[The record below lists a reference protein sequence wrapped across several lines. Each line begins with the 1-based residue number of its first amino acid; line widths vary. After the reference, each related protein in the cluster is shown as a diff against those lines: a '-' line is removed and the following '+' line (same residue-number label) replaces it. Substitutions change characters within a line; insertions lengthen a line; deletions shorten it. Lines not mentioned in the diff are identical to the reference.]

1 VSSSPSVGLLREIS
15 PDARNRIIRQALAI
29 GVSLIPFG
37 LAFGVACTKAD
48 LTWLQALAFSSLVF
62 TGGSQFA
69 AVGVLGDGGSPIAA
83 ITAGL
88 LLAVR
93 SLVYGIVM
101 APWLRGSFGF
111 RALSSQL
118 MIDESL
124 AVSTAQPDE
133 PGARRFGYF
142 AGGISVFVFWNIS
155 TVIGAL
161 AFSNAGSFVTTWGID
176 ATIPAAFAALLWP
189 RLVKLDQRLVAML
202 GALIALVCIPL
213 VPPGI
218 PIVLASFGV
227 IAGMVDSQRLGQRFG
242 LAQRGDS

>member
-1 VSSSPSVGLLREIS
+1 MNGPIERVDPALRSS
-15 PDARNRIIRQALAI
+15 IIGQALAI
-29 GVSLIPFG
+29 GISLIPFG
-37 LAFGVACTKAD
+37 FAFGVACTRAD

-83 ITAGL
+83 IVAGL

-101 APWLRGSFGF
+101 TPWLRGSFGF
-111 RALSSQL
+111 RAVASQL

-124 AVSTAQPDE
+124 AVSTAQPEEQD
-133 PGARRFGYF
+133 ARKLGYL

-155 TVIGAL
+155 TVVGAL
-161 AFSNAGSFVTTWGID
+161 AFANAGSFVTTWGID

-189 RLVKLDQRLVAML
+189 RLAKSDQRRVAIV
-202 GALIALVCIPL
+202 GALIALVFVPL

-218 PIVLASFGV
+218 PIVLAGLAV
-227 IAGMVDSQRLGQRFG
+227 VAGMIDVSKRFG
-242 LAQRGDS
+242 RKVKR

>member
-1 VSSSPSVGLLREIS
+1 MNGLL
-15 PDARNRIIRQALAI
+15 ARVDPALRSSIIGQAMAI

-37 LAFGVACTKAD
+37 LAFGVACTRAD

-83 ITAGL
+83 IVAGL

-101 APWLRGSFGF
+101 TPWLRGSFGF
-111 RALSSQL
+111 RAAASQL

-124 AVSTAQPDE
+124 AVSTAQPEEQD
-133 PGARRFGYF
+133 ARKLGYL
-142 AGGISVFVFWNIS
+142 AGGLSVFVFWNTS
-155 TVIGAL
+155 TVVGAL
-161 AFSNAGSFVTTWGID
+161 AFANSGSFVTTWGID

-189 RLVKLDQRLVAML
+189 RLAKFDQRRVAIV
-202 GALIALVCIPL
+202 GALIALMFVPL

-218 PIVLASFGV
+218 PIVLAGLAV
-227 IAGMVDSQRLGQRFG
+227 VAGMIDVSERFG
-242 LAQRGDS
+242 RKVNR

>member
-1 VSSSPSVGLLREIS
+1 VNSPRSFGSRPANDVSVEV
-15 PDARNRIIRQALAI
+15 RNRIVRQALAI

-37 LAFGVACTKAD
+37 LAFGVACTKAN
-48 LTWLQALAFSSLVF
+48 LSWLQALAFSSLVF

-69 AVGVLGDGGSPIAA
+69 AVGVLGDGGSPFAA
-83 ITAGL
+83 ISAGVL
-88 LLAVR
+88 LSIR

-101 APWLRGSFGF
+101 APWLRGSVGF
-111 RALSSQL
+111 RVLASHL

-124 AVSTAQPDE
+124 AVSTAQPEE
-133 PGARRFGYF
+133 PGPRRFGYL

-189 RLVKLDQRLVAML
+189 RLAKLDQRRVALL
-202 GALIALVCIPL
+202 GALIALVSVPL

-218 PIVLASFGV
+218 PIVLASFAV
-227 IAGMVDSQRLGQRFG
+227 VASMVDTRRITP
-242 LAQRGDS
+242 QRGANS